1 MFDYRNGSFNPY
13 QHQHQQ
19 QRARVGNFTV
29 LELLLKRGSPEK
41 RCSFTGAKFPVHCF
55 RFSVT
60 HNLANVAYWPRF
72 GQDFK
77 GPPWKILTR
86 TPPHAY
92 PLWGYEGMRMRIMCG
107 AAAQVRI
114 RNLSNLVSS
123 SMIDL

>member
-13 QHQHQQ
+13 HHQHQQ

-41 RCSFTGAKFPVHCF
+41 RCSSTGAKFPVHCF

-60 HNLANVAYWPRF
+60 HNLTNVVYWPRF

-77 GPPWKILTR
+77 GPLGKFLLGHPACI
-86 TPPHAY
+86 PPM
-92 PLWGYEGMRMRIMCG
+92 GYEGMRMRIMCG
-107 AAAQVRI
+107 AVAQDPNP
-114 RNLSNLVSS
+114 NLSNLVSS